1 MCVCDGCD
9 GYHSS
14 YRRGGGWREE
24 KHKKNILSI
33 CMYVYAFTHTHAR
46 THIYT
51 HKAGTFKRVEVRNI
65 YRVLI
70 YQFK

>member
-1 MCVCDGCD
+1 MDITHLIGGVGDGV
-9 GYHSS
+9 
-14 YRRGGGWREE
+14 RRSI
-24 KHKKNILSI
+24 KKNILSI

-70 YQFK
+70 YPFK